1 MLVADQGI
9 VLHYITYSES
19 SLIIKVLTKEKGVIS
34 LLKKGAR
41 RTASKG
47 AKSKF
52 PALSLVS
59 VEYYFSE
66 KRDLYTTKSIE
77 LRKPFKSLHNQIYKS
92 AALIFMNELLYKA
105 IPQEEKNDELFRF
118 VESFLLEMDRVD
130 YDPNTHLLFMLQL
143 TFFLGISP
151 DVDSYKP
158 GSALDLLEGTFK
170 SEGWTKGYA
179 SPSASE
185 AIVTIMGTNFDGL
198 SALTINRTLRK
209 EILETLIRYY
219 VYQLEGINTINSHT
233 VLHELLE

>member
-66 KRDLYTTKSIE
+66 KGTYTPPSPSSSENPLSRYTTRST
-77 LRKPFKSLHNQIYKS
+77 NQQ
-92 AALIFMNELLYKA
+92 
-105 IPQEEKNDELFRF
+105 P
-118 VESFLLEMDRVD
+118 
-130 YDPNTHLLFMLQL
+130 
-143 TFFLGISP
+143 
-151 DVDSYKP
+151 
-158 GSALDLLEGTFK
+158 
-170 SEGWTKGYA
+170 
-179 SPSASE
+179 
-185 AIVTIMGTNFDGL
+185 
-198 SALTINRTLRK
+198 
-209 EILETLIRYY
+209 
-219 VYQLEGINTINSHT
+219 
-233 VLHELLE
+233 